1 MPASLPTLADDASL
15 PEVATWLAEL
25 GAALPDDDGFRYF
38 NAVYLRVTERVVA
51 RVASGVAHDPDFVS
65 RLDVVFALA
74 YQDGLRGELDL
85 VARAW
90 RPMRKK
96 RFDRSIAPIRFAIA
110 GMNAHINR
118 DLVTALVR
126 TSHELDRPLD
136 RDAASYRDY
145 RAIDEIL
152 GGLMGEVKDYLLSD
166 FGELVDDA
174 LGPVDDVLE
183 LWSIRHARANAWSN
197 AEISQTLPHGLPR
210 AAHLESIDRTAGLLG
225 RALLW

>member
-1 MPASLPTLADDASL
+1 MHLPVLADDAAL
-15 PEVATWLAEL
+15 PEVAVWLAEL
-25 GAALPDDDGFRYF
+25 GAALPADDGFRYF

-51 RVASGVAHDPDFVS
+51 RVEAGLAQDPTFVS

-74 YQDGLRGELDL
+74 YQDSLATDLDA

-90 RPMRKK
+90 RPMRNK
-96 RFDRSIAPIRFAIA
+96 RFDRSIAPIRFAVA

-126 TSHELDRPLD
+126 TSHELDHPLD
-136 RDAASYRDY
+136 RGAASYRDY
-145 RAIDEIL
+145 RAVDEIL
-152 GGLMGEVKDYLLSD
+152 GDLMGSVKDFLLSD

-174 LGPVDDVLE
+174 LGPIDDVLE
-183 LWSIRHARANAWSN
+183 LWSIRHARANAWTN
-197 AEISQTLPHGLPR
+197 AEIAQTLPHGLPR
-210 AAHLESIDRTAGLLG
+210 SAHLESIDRTTGLLG